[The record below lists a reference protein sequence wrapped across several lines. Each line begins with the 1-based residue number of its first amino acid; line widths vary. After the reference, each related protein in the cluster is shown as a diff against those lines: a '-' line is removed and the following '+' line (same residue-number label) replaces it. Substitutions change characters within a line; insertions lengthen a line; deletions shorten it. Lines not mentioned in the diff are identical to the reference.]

1 MACRNPATTSLGA
14 YGLILVL
21 VIVYHL
27 SVLIRICL
35 DNCRLCRGLRMA
47 YVNTGILGGVLAGV
61 AITVVV

>member
-1 MACRNPATTSLGA
+1 MVCPNLATASLGA
-14 YGLILVL
+14 IGLFLVL

-35 DNCRLCRGLRMA
+35 DNCRPCRGLRMA
-47 YVNTGILGGVLAGV
+47 YVNSGILGGVLAGV